1 MRYFTSYLKKSNI
14 ITQLALLVMRYPQ
27 HWLSL
32 YLGSDLWFTH
42 SSSVCQNVACGSQKS
57 CAELCFEDVSACLER
72 DGSFSNRLLEIQIS
86 ARSFESNTAFSLTT
100 NLKGSYDTILKI
112 IILGIWCNRIC

>member
-1 MRYFTSYLKKSNI
+1 
-14 ITQLALLVMRYPQ
+14 MRYPQ

-32 YLGSDLWFTH
+32 SLGSDLWFAH

-57 CAELCFEDVSACLER
+57 CAELCFEEVSACLER
-72 DGSFSNRLLEIQIS
+72 DGSFSHRLEEIQIS

-100 NLKGSYDTILKI
+100 NLKGSYDTILTI
-112 IILGIWCNRIC
+112 YNYFIVLTIYNYILTIYNYFKNHYVGYLV